1 VIVQATFDPLAPGS
15 AATLALMG
23 ARVGGLLMIAPVFS
37 AMVVPRNIRVAVLV
51 VLTVLLQPAALASV
65 RDIPRITP
73 AALLSETVIGLA
85 IGLGA
90 AIIVG
95 AAEAAGDVMAIQIGL
110 SGAAIL
116 DPLDASQTPVLG
128 SFARLF
134 AIAVLLSLNLHTV
147 MLGTL
152 ADSAQLFPVGSPV
165 SLVSGVRMMVQSGG
179 ALFVLG
185 VRFAAPVIAVVLI
198 ANIAIAI
205 LGRAAPQLN
214 ILSVAFP
221 VQIMLGLITLAAS
234 IPAIGHLLAG
244 WASINDSML
253 GPIVRALAQAT
264 AIAPLG
270 VR

>member
-1 VIVQATFDPLAPGS
+1 MMLQVAVFDPLAPAS
-15 AATLALMG
+15 AGTLALMG
-23 ARVGGLLMIAPVFS
+23 ARVGGTLMIAPVFS
-37 AMVVPRNIRVAVLV
+37 ATVVPRTVRVAALV

-73 AALLSETVIGLA
+73 ATMLSETVIGLA

-116 DPLDASQTPVLG
+116 DPLDTSQTPVLG
-128 SFARLF
+128 SFGRLF
-134 AIAVLLSLNLHTV
+134 AITLLLSLNLHTV
-147 MLGTL
+147 MLGAL
-152 ADSAQLFPVGSPV
+152 ADSAQAFPVGTPV
-165 SLVSGVRMMVQSGG
+165 SLANGVSMMVQTGG

-185 VRFAAPVIAVVLI
+185 ARFAAPVIAAILI
-198 ANIAIAI
+198 ANIAIAV

-221 VQIMLGLITLAAS
+221 IQIALGLVTLAAA
-234 IPAIGHLLAG
+234 IPAIGHLLGG
-244 WASINDSML
+244 WASLNDSML
-253 GPIVRALAQAT
+253 GPVARAF
-264 AIAPLG
+264 APAAAG
-270 VR
+270 TR